1 METQT
6 IEQQKTLNDS
16 ILKQITALY
25 GLSVKDLKE
34 RYLALLPEAN
44 AQANKSF
51 LIRRIAYK
59 LQENAYGGLAATA
72 QEKLE
77 TLKTELNPIKD
88 LGRKSCRGGRVP
100 LPGTVITKIYKG
112 KSIDIKVMPKGFEY
126 DGKPYKSLSRIAHEI
141 SGVHQSGFVFF
152 GL

>member
-77 TLKTELNPIKD
+77 TLQPNQ
-88 LGRKSCRGGRVP
+88 R
-100 LPGTVITKIYKG
+100 PGPQI
-112 KSIDIKVMPKGFEY
+112 
-126 DGKPYKSLSRIAHEI
+126 LSRRAGSA
-141 SGVHQSGFVFF
+141 SGHRDHKN
-152 GL
+152 L